1 MRIAKRL
8 QINIYLRPVKNI
20 KSMSNISEII
30 FPVAWLNEVRLS
42 HSISLAPL
50 YTSLYSQVAQFA
62 GIGKTKSK
70 NFHRPQI
77 DLENKPMICQSKYIC
92 FLKLWQTENLI
103 LTYSLHNFYSFLWFF
118 LLYMNGF
125 LCHCYWSPCQIEA
138 RSWKYVSLEL
148 LGGGGA
154 RGLPSVW

>member
-8 QINIYLRPVKNI
+8 QINFYLRPVKNI

-154 RGLPSVW
+154 GGLPSVW